1 MKAAEEAIMA
11 ARNEASAMAE
21 EEAMTRAV
29 AASKAIAADDASVAA
44 EERVKATEKAR
55 VIGKLGIDE
64 AVVEPMAEEE
74 ASLVSAPTPVD
85 AEASVDI
92 LSEKE
97 AIAKVE
103 EEVRVAAEKV
113 NAGKENK
120 LLLLKPRNL
129 HLAHF

>member
-1 MKAAEEAIMA
+1 MA
-11 ARNEASAMAE
+11 ARNEASAKSE
-21 EEAMTRAV
+21 EEAKLRAV
-29 AASKAIAADDASVAA
+29 AEAKAKAADEARVAA
-44 EERVKATEKAR
+44 EERAKAAEEAR
-55 VIGKLGIDE
+55 DE
-64 AVVEPMAEEE
+64 AVVEPKAEEE

>member
-1 MKAAEEAIMA
+1 LTAEDVAKVKAAEEAIMA

-74 ASLVSAPTPVD
+74 ASLVSAPTAVD

-92 LSEKE
+92 LSERE

-103 EEVRVAAEKV
+103 EEVRTSRWCKAA
-113 NAGKENK
+113 
-120 LLLLKPRNL
+120 RYI
-129 HLAHF
+129 

>member
-1 MKAAEEAIMA
+1 MA
-11 ARNEASAMAE
+11 ARNEASAKSEE
-21 EEAMTRAV
+21 EEAKLRAV
-29 AASKAIAADDASVAA
+29 LEAKAEVAEDEAKIAA
-44 EERVKATEKAR
+44 EERAKAAEEAQ
-55 VIGKLGIDE
+55 VIGKVGINE
-64 AVVEPMAEEE
+64 AVVEPKAEEE